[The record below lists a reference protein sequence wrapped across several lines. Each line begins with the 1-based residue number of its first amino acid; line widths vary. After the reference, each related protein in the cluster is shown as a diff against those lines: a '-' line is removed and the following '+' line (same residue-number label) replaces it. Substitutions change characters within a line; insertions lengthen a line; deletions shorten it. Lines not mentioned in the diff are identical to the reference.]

1 MRLSI
6 AIVFLSLALASGAA
20 GPGSATAEQ
29 WVCPM
34 PEHAEVFGAPGLCP
48 SCGMQLVPK
57 SELDARLRSV
67 ADASAGRGVGSD
79 LEAPATGKIR
89 VAFAVTEHATM
100 MDFTGPWEVFQD
112 VDLPGRGTSPDDAAP
127 FELYLVSSTRDPVAV
142 SGGMRV
148 VPDYTFDDAPVPD
161 VIIVPAQH
169 GSEALLA
176 WLRRMR
182 PQVDVLA
189 SVCAGAY
196 QLARAGLL
204 DGKEATTHPDFYTDF
219 ERSFPN
225 VTLLRDRRFVE
236 ADRVVATSG
245 GVIAGVD
252 LALHIVVRY
261 FGREVAARTAEYLQH
276 RSKEWETQVVAR

>member
-1 MRLSI
+1 MRNI
-6 AIVFLSLALASGAA
+6 RFAIVFLSLALMVSGVGVAAST
-20 GPGSATAEQ
+20 PAEQ

-34 PEHAEVFGAPGLCP
+34 PEHAEVFAAPGLCP
-48 SCGMQLVPK
+48 ACGMQLVPK
-57 SELDARLRSV
+57 SELDVRMQGV
-67 ADASAGRGVGSD
+67 AEAAAGRGAGSD
-79 LEAPATGKIR
+79 LKPPASGKIR
-89 VAFAVTEHATM
+89 VAFAITEHATM

-112 VDLPGRGTSPDDAAP
+112 VDMPGRGTAPEDAAP
-127 FELYLVSSTRDPVAV
+127 FELYTVSSTREPIPV
-142 SGGMRV
+142 SGGMRI
-148 VPDYTFDDAPVPD
+148 VPDYTFAEAPTPD

-169 GSEALLA
+169 GSEELLA
-176 WLRRMR
+176 WLRKMQ

-189 SVCAGAY
+189 AVCAGAY

-219 ERSFPN
+219 AKNFPK
-225 VTLLRDRRFVE
+225 VKLVPDRRFVE

-261 FGREVAARTAEYLQH
+261 FGREVAARTAEYMQH
-276 RSKEWETQVVAR
+276 RSKGWDVSG